1 MEIAAI
7 LKLVPMVLSTV
18 EVLKRFIPDKKRTV
32 VNPILAVIT
41 GLIGAYMVGGTQEVL
56 DLLMTGVLAAAGAI
70 GAYKIPKEIGKKLG
84 IS

>member
-7 LKLVPMVLSTV
+7 LKLVPMVLSAV

-32 VNPILAVIT
+32 VNPVLAVVT
-41 GLIGAYMVGGTQEVL
+41 GLIGAYMVGGQQEVL

-70 GAYKIPKEIGKKLG
+70 GAYKVPKEIGKKLG

>member
-7 LKLVPMVLSTV
+7 LKLVPMVLSAV
-18 EVLKRFIPDKKRTV
+18 EVIKRFIPDKKRAV
-32 VNPILAVIT
+32 ANPIIAVAT
-41 GLIGAYMVGGTQEVL
+41 GLVGAYMIGGQQEVL

-70 GAYKIPKEIGKKLG
+70 GTYKVPKEIGKKLG

>member
-7 LKLVPMVLSTV
+7 LKLVPMVLTAV

-32 VNPILAVIT
+32 VNPILAVVT
-41 GLIGAYMVGGTQEVL
+41 GLIGAYMVGGQQEVL
-56 DLLMTGVLAAAGAI
+56 NLLMTGVLAAAGAI
-70 GAYKIPKEIGKKLG
+70 GTYKIPKEIGKKLG